1 MATIDCSRITDKS
14 WQFLTGHTNSPF
26 SDTDTTI
33 YIRELEFLSDP
44 QFKELFSIIR
54 DLNLHRQNHMI
65 FSCTTREGEEPNPN
79 SQLLMNHFNCLSFT
93 LRPLRANR
101 DEIPDLANLY
111 ISNLNMQLAREI
123 VGLEPEAVSL
133 LKDYSW
139 PGNYNQF
146 KRIMTELFAI
156 TDTSYIKAASVSRL
170 LLREQPAASTGGG
183 IPFDL
188 NRTLEEINLD
198 IVRRVLAEEKGNQS
212 QAAKRLGISRTT
224 LWRMMQNIV

>member
-1 MATIDCSRITDKS
+1 
-14 WQFLTGHTNSPF
+14 
-26 SDTDTTI
+26 
-33 YIRELEFLSDP
+33 
-44 QFKELFSIIR
+44 
-54 DLNLHRQNHMI
+54 
-65 FSCTTREGEEPNPN
+65 
-79 SQLLMNHFNCLSFT
+79 
-93 LRPLRANR
+93 
-101 DEIPDLANLY
+101 
-111 ISNLNMQLAREI
+111 MQLAREI